1 MPPNSKLNDIV
12 SNLPHKP
19 GVYQFLNENEEI
31 IYIGKA
37 KDIQKRVSSYF
48 VTEIKS
54 YKQETLTNKIKSI
67 KYFVVNNE
75 SDALLLENNLIKEYK
90 PRYNVLLK
98 DDKTFPWICIKK
110 ENFPRVMLTRKYI
123 ADGSDY
129 FGPYTSVLTAK
140 TLLSVIRKVFKLR
153 SCNLLLDEES
163 IIRGKYKICLE
174 FHLGNCKGPCEGLQT
189 LEDYNQSIVQIN
201 ELLRGNFHQ
210 VIHYLQN
217 LMNNYVKKL
226 MFEEAEIIRQKMEL
240 LEKFTGKSTIV
251 NPKISNTDIIY
262 LIDEEKYAYVNFF
275 KIVNGAIVQ
284 AHNTEIVK
292 NIYEDKTD
300 LLGYVIFEFRKRFNS
315 NSAEIIVPFK
325 PNVVLPHVKFTIPVK
340 GDKKKLLDLS
350 KKNAESFRA
359 DKKLLQEKNKWF
371 DEGSKVLEKLK
382 VDLRLKQI
390 PKIIEC
396 FDISTIQGSNQVAS
410 CVVFNEA
417 RPLKSAYRH
426 YNIKTVDGQNDF
438 ASMEEVIYRKYNK
451 VLEEKRVLPDLII
464 IDGGKG
470 QLNSALKVL
479 KSLGIHTKVAV
490 IGIAKRLEEIFIP
503 GDPVPL
509 YLDKNSSSLRL
520 IQRIRNE
527 AHRFGIAFHRNKR
540 SVSQIQSGLMNIPGI
555 GAKTVEKLLANITDT
570 ALLKKMNRDEL
581 TEIAG
586 KKAGKILFNHFS
598 R

>member
-1 MPPNSKLNDIV
+1 MSPNLKLCDIV

-19 GVYQFLNENEEI
+19 GVYQFLNEKEEI

-48 VTEIKS
+48 GTETKS
-54 YKQETLTNKIKSI
+54 YKQETLTKKIKSI
-67 KYFVVNNE
+67 KYFVVDNE

-98 DDKTFPWICIKK
+98 DDKTYPWICIKK
-110 ENFPRVMLTRKYI
+110 ENFPRVQLTRKYI

-140 TLLSVIRKVFKLR
+140 TLLSVIRKIFKLR

-163 IIRGKYKICLE
+163 INKGKYKICLE
-174 FHLGNCKGPCEGLQT
+174 YHLGNCKGPCEGLQT
-189 LEDYNQSIVQIN
+189 LEDYNQTIVQIN
-201 ELLRGNFHQ
+201 ELLKGNFHQ
-210 VIHYLQN
+210 VIQYLQN
-217 LMNNYVKKL
+217 LMNIYVKKL
-226 MFEEAEIIRQKMEL
+226 MFEEAEIVRLKMDM
-240 LEKFTGKSTIV
+240 LEKFKGKSTIV

-292 NIYEDKTD
+292 NVYEDKAD
-300 LLGYVIFEFRKRFNS
+300 LLGYVIFNFRQRFHS
-315 NSAEIIVPFK
+315 NSTEIIVPFK
-325 PNVVLPHVKFTIPVK
+325 PNAVLPQVKFMVPVR
-340 GDKKKLLDLS
+340 GDKKKLLELS
-350 KKNAESFRA
+350 KNNAESFRT
-359 DKKLLQEKNKWF
+359 DMKLLQEKGKWF
-371 DEGSKVLEKLK
+371 DEGSKILVKLK
-382 VDLRLKQI
+382 VDLRLRKI

-396 FDISTIQGSNQVAS
+396 FDISNIQGSNQVAS
-410 CVVFNEA
+410 CVVFKEA
-417 RPLKSAYRH
+417 KPSKSAYRH
-426 YNIKTVDGQNDF
+426 YNIRTVNGQNDF
-438 ASMEEVIYRKYNK
+438 ASMEEVIFRKY
-451 VLEEKRVLPDLII
+451 KRVLKENGVLPNLII

-470 QLNSALKVL
+470 QLNSASKIL
-479 KSLGIHTKVAV
+479 KSLGIYHKVAIISV
-490 IGIAKRLEEIFIP
+490 AKRLEEIFIP
-503 GDPVPL
+503 GDPIPL
-509 YLDKNSSSLRL
+509 YLDKNSTSLRL

-527 AHRFGIAFHRNKR
+527 AHRFGIALHRNKR
-540 SVSQIQSGLMNIPGI
+540 SVSQIQSGLMDIPGI
-555 GAKTVEKLLANITDT
+555 GAKTVEKLLASISDA
-570 ALLKKMNRDEL
+570 ALLKKMNIDEL